1 MDFIPGLINRDIL
14 QAEVRGHVDDLNL
27 LQKLPAHKSRT
38 GSLRRCGKNNID
50 LLCQLQNFL
59 LHLLGIIIN

>member
-27 LQKLPAHKSRT
+27 LQKFPAHKSRT
-38 GSLRRCGKNNID
+38 GSLGRCGKNNID
-50 LLCQLQNFL
+50 LICQLQNFL
-59 LHLLGIIIN
+59 LHLLGIIID